1 MDNREDS
8 LPSLLRALRGGNSTT
23 TVNVNAGGV
32 GVWLCLTALVVV
44 CVVSVMSANERAKGV
59 SRQDA
64 EIRDLRNDV
73 QALNDYLSA
82 IYMQAPHLKP
92 KESEQ

>member
-1 MDNREDS
+1 VDNGDDN
-8 LPSLLRALRGGNSTT
+8 LPALLRALRGSNTT

-32 GVWLCLTALVVV
+32 GVWLCLTALCVV
-44 CVVSVMSANERAKGV
+44 CVVSVMTANERAKDV
-59 SRQDA
+59 ARQDR
-64 EIRDLRNDV
+64 EISDLRDDV

-92 KESEQ
+92 KEPEQ

>member
-1 MDNREDS
+1 MDNRNDD
-8 LPSLLRALRGGNSTT
+8 LPALLRALRGGNNTT

-44 CVVSVMSANERAKGV
+44 CVVSVMTANERAKDV
-59 SRQDA
+59 ARQDQ
-64 EIRDLRNDV
+64 EIRDLRDDV

-82 IYMQAPHLKP
+82 IYMQAPHLRP
-92 KESEQ
+92 KDKEQ